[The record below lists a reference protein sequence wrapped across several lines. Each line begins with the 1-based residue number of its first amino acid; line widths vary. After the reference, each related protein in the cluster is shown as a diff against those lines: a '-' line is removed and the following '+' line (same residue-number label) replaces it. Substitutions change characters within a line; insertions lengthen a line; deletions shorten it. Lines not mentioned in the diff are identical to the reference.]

1 MPEAPT
7 LTCRVD
13 HGLVPLD
20 HPVRDVLRLDI
31 QSPGEITHKNHLLG
45 RVGMSSRKKPPEQ

>member
-7 LTCRVD
+7 LTGRVD

-20 HPVRDVLRLDI
+20 HPVRDVLRLNI
-31 QSPGEITHKNHLLG
+31 QPSREITYQFHLLDG
-45 RVGMSSRKKPPEQ
+45 VRVPSRKEPPEQ